1 MTDLNGRQIRVNR
14 YVATT
19 AALVLVLAG
28 CSTEADQGASEE
40 ETASSSQTE
49 VQGDDGAEDQAVDV
63 DEGLFAVEVTVSAD
77 FLGELTEEEIA
88 SNAEDSEFSDYTI
101 NPDGSVTYR
110 MSRGVYENA
119 LAEMK
124 TGIDES
130 IQETV
135 DEYPDV
141 IRSVTYDDA
150 VTEFDV
156 VVDRAA
162 YEAEFGIGFIAFTF
176 GIAGM
181 FYQMFEGVP
190 EAEQQVLIEYVDEA
204 TGEVI
209 DTQTFPIEE

>member
-1 MTDLNGRQIRVNR
+1 VIKHI
-14 YVATT
+14 ATG
-19 AALVLVLAG
+19 AALVLILAG
-28 CSTEADQGASEE
+28 CSNPGPEETREDDGASSTQTKTQEE
-40 ETASSSQTE
+40 E
-49 VQGDDGAEDQAVDV
+49 DAEDQAVEV
-63 DEGLFAVEVTVSAD
+63 DEGLFDVEVTVSAD
-77 FLGELTEEEIA
+77 FFGELSEEEIA
-88 SNAEDSEFSDYTI
+88 SNAEDAEFSDYTI
-101 NPDGSVTYR
+101 NPDGSVTYK
-110 MSRGVYENA
+110 MSRGVYEA
-119 LAEMK
+119 TLAEMK
-124 TGIDES
+124 TGINES

-150 VTEFDV
+150 VTEFEV

-176 GIAGM
+176 GIGGM

-190 EAEQQVLIEYVDEA
+190 ADEQKVVIKYVDDA